1 MFMIRL
7 FGFLLLL
14 LPGLAG
20 AELLQYRYTDTQG
33 QEKIQTPSQSY
44 ANPQGGNV
52 EIALSGGLDR
62 KVRVEVW
69 KGGRLVT
76 SAESGVLNST
86 HRITV
91 AGQDYYGAFLTVATP
106 PDGEYQVKALI
117 IDTLGKT
124 VQADEYRWMVD
135 TTPPQLGAFQYVGTS
150 SEGSLDFFGD
160 GFTNAIVVD
169 KVSDANGIARVEAE
183 TIYLEGEKT
192 GQVAARGSAY
202 YDSTQ
207 GQISILKPMHDWYP
221 VHRQRY
227 RLTFT
232 VYDPAGNRATASLE
246 HRYGSTC
253 GELPEPVAAHRPG
266 STVQFLGQAVFAG
279 FEPWSNGD
287 VV

>member
-1 MFMIRL
+1 MKS
-7 FGFLLLL
+7 LLRNLVLLGLL
-14 LPGLAG
+14 LPGLAN

-76 SAESGVLNST
+76 SAESSVLNST
-86 HRITV
+86 NRITV
-91 AGQDYYGAFLTVATP
+91 AGQDYYGAFMTIAAP
-106 PDGEYQVKALI
+106 SDGEYQVKALI
-117 IDTLGKT
+117 IDSLGRT
-124 VQADEYRWMVD
+124 VQEDHYPWIVD
-135 TTPPQLGAFQYVGTS
+135 TIPPQLGAFQYVGTS
-150 SEGSLDFFGD
+150 SEGSLELFGD

-183 TIYLEGEKT
+183 TVYLEGEKT

-202 YDSTQ
+202 YDSTK

-221 VHRQRY
+221 LQRQRY

-232 VYDPAGNRATASLE
+232 VHD
-246 HRYGSTC
+246 
-253 GELPEPVAAHRPG
+253 
-266 STVQFLGQAVFAG
+266 
-279 FEPWSNGD
+279 
-287 VV
+287 